1 MHIIFDYDNPP
12 GSPIEGRHFIETAPG
27 AQPQVLIAALGAL
40 PVDVIQFIKAL
51 HLGTVPIAGTGWDQ
65 ITKHPTYPGQTR
77 LQALVAEIV
86 RLNDAP
92 SRAIL
97 GV

>member
-1 MHIIFDYDNPP
+1 MQIIFDYDHPP
-12 GSPIEGRHFIETAPG
+12 GSPVEGRHFIETTPG
-27 AQPQVLIAALGAL
+27 QYPQFLVAALGAV
-40 PVDVIQFIKAL
+40 PVDVIQFVKAL
-51 HLGTVPIAGTGWDQ
+51 HLGTVPIAGTGWDV

-77 LQALVAEIV
+77 LQALIGEII